1 MLVKKTDWQILFDE
15 FIETNMFKGFEWGAW
30 DCCKFSNAC
39 IKAITGEDLIPKELS
54 WKNEK
59 EAMKS
64 IKEYGGTLSKSI
76 AKACKAKGVQ
86 KIDKAFMQ
94 KGDLVVY
101 KEESE
106 LVGITDGC
114 KVITPTDDRLA
125 CKQNVDILSVWRVPN
140 V

>member
-1 MLVKKTDWQILFDE
+1 MKKKDDWQILFDE
-15 FIETNMFKGFEWGAW
+15 FIETNRFKGFKWGSW
-30 DCCKFSNAC
+30 DCCKFSNSC
-39 IKAITGEDLIPKELS
+39 IKVMTGEDLIPKELS

-64 IKEYGGTLSKSI
+64 IKEYGGTLAKSI
-76 AKACKAKGVQ
+76 AKACKIKEVQ
-86 KIDKAFMQ
+86 EVDQSYMQ

-114 KVITPTDDRLA
+114 KVITPTDGGLA
-125 CKQNVDILSVWRVPN
+125 VKQNVEILSVWRISN
-140 V
+140 G

>member
-1 MLVKKTDWQILFDE
+1 MKKLQNWNIELDN
-15 FIETNMFKGFEWGAW
+15 FITKNRFKAFKWGSW

-39 IKAITGEDLIPKELS
+39 IKAMTGEDLIPKELK
-54 WKNEK
+54 WKNEE
-59 EAMKS
+59 EAMRS
-64 IKEYGGTLSKSI
+64 IKEYGKTLSKSI

-106 LVGITDGC
+106 LVGISDGF
-114 KVITPTDDRLA
+114 KVLSPSDKMVGA
-125 CKQNVDILSVWRVPN
+125 KQVVDIISVWRISN
-140 V
+140 G

>member
-1 MLVKKTDWQILFDE
+1 MKKKDDWQLLFDE
-15 FIETNMFKGFEWGAW
+15 FIETNRVKGLKCGSC
-30 DCCKFSNAC
+30 DVCKLSKAG

-64 IKEYGGTLSKSI
+64 IKKYGGTLAKSI
-76 AKACKAKGVQ
+76 AKACKIKGVVE
-86 KIDKAFMQ
+86 IDKAYMQ

-114 KVITPTDDRLA
+114 KVITPTDGGLA
-125 CKQNVDILSVWRVPN
+125 IKQNVEILSVWRISN
-140 V
+140 G

>member
-1 MLVKKTDWQILFDE
+1 MIVKKTDWQIIFNE
-15 FIETNMFKGFEWGAW
+15 FIETNMFKGFKWGTW

-39 IKAITGEDLIPKELS
+39 IKAITGEDLIPKELI

-76 AKACKAKGVQ
+76 AKACKIKGVQ
-86 KIDKAFMQ
+86 EVDKSIMQ

-114 KVITPTDDRLA
+114 KVITPTDNRLS
-125 CKQNVDILSVWRVPN
+125 CKQNVKIVSVWRISN
-140 V
+140 G